1 VSQNIHRK
9 LARILAVSALMLSIV
24 VGGTVLTF
32 GLLAKEHA
40 IASLARSEAALFI
53 SQLSAHF
60 ARGTTEHREVEM
72 ALSNLLRERA
82 HLPDGHFVAA
92 RVE

>member
-1 VSQNIHRK
+1 MSQNIHRK